1 LVLQYVISHFYNT
14 GQIEKINEF
23 FDNLVERIIMY
34 RNERKPFVIIIND
47 VNSTYRGRD
56 FFIDLCKKLS
66 DADCM
71 GFILNII
78 LIIGF
83 KMITNA
89 ME

>member
-66 DADCM
+66 DADLH
-71 GFILNII
+71 GVYSQYYFV
-78 LIIGF
+78 IGF